1 MHQVLLSL
9 GANLG
14 NPRETISRAI
24 DLIAQRLLAD
34 VCASAFYETAPVG
47 ITDQPVFIN
56 AAVVGTSFATA
67 QQIHDACKQ
76 IEKELGRQHR
86 ERWHQREIDIDVIL
100 VGDCIYDEHDVHIPH
115 PRMHERRFVLVP
127 ACEVAPDMVC
137 PRTDKPLSQLLT
149 ECTDTVSNP
158 NRVTGNS

>member
-24 DLIAQRLLAD
+24 DLIARDVLAD
-34 VCASAFYETAPVG
+34 VRASAFYETAPVG

-100 VGDCIYDEHDVHIPH
+100 VGDCIYDKDDIHIPH
-115 PRMHERRFVLVP
+115 PRMHERQFVLVP
-127 ACEVAPDMVC
+127 ACELISDAIC
-137 PRTDKPLSQLLT
+137 PRTGKPLSQLLE

-158 NRVTGNS
+158 KRTASNS